1 MSLARRLASANLESM
16 STVVEIQEA
25 IARLNETE
33 REELR
38 LWLDAYEEDDW
49 DRQITADAASGKLDF
64 MREQAET
71 AKRKGLLR
79 PLPGEIKSNA

>member
-1 MSLARRLASANLESM
+1 MSLARRLAPANLKGM

-49 DRQITADAASGKLDF
+49 DRQLTADAASGKLDF

>member
-1 MSLARRLASANLESM
+1 M
-16 STVVEIQEA
+16 EIQEA
-25 IARLNETE
+25 IARLGESE

-64 MREQAET
+64 LREQAET
-71 AKRKGLLR
+71 AKREGRLT
-79 PLPGEIKSNA
+79 PLPGEIKNNA

>member
-1 MSLARRLASANLESM
+1 LHDNGFVSA
-16 STVVEIQEA
+16 VVEIQEA

-49 DRQITADAASGKLDF
+49 DRQITADAASGRLDF
-64 MREQAET
+64 LREQAET
-71 AKRKGLLR
+71 AKRENTLR
-79 PLPGEIKSNA
+79 PLPGEIKSHA

>member
-1 MSLARRLASANLESM
+1 MVDLHDDGFVSA
-16 STVVEIQEA
+16 VVEIQEA
-25 IARLNETE
+25 IARLSETE

-71 AKRKGLLR
+71 AKRENTLR
-79 PLPGEIKSNA
+79 PLPGEIQSHA